1 MPILYDAIYIEVTS
15 DCMLSCPYCYHGSR
29 RGTGTYF
36 PLERYRFLLN
46 ELPAG
51 VTVDLSGGEPLLHPD
66 IRTMICLTAEK
77 GYRIR
82 LITNGIL
89 LADFPEEELSLLDT
103 VAISLDG
110 TTQEEHDAIRGKGS
124 FQKTERGLAKL
135 RDAGLSDRVTFDVT
149 VSHRNVDHLEDFLQY
164 ALSWG
169 AGSVN
174 FGNLHSVPEGEN
186 PFIERES
193 LSTGEALA
201 LYEQTTAF
209 REAYRER
216 LLVVPTRNIGGGC
229 PLITP
234 GSHWGLRID
243 AEMNVYPCEGFCGTG
258 FSLGNLSNRSM
269 DEVLEGSRCQEIADF
284 LLTRIEKIEECR
296 RCVLKGIFCLGGCAA
311 DAYFR
316 KTDCLCTD
324 GACNVRRRQAYRQLL
339 TVKS

>member
-1 MPILYDAIYIEVTS
+1 MPILYDAVYIEVTS

-29 RGTGTYF
+29 RGTGNYF
-36 PLERYRFLLN
+36 PLERYRLLLN

-51 VTVDLSGGEPLLHPD
+51 ATVDLSGGEPLLHPD
-66 IRTMICLTAEK
+66 IHTMICLTAEK

-135 RDAGLSDRVTFDVT
+135 RDAGLSGRVTFDVT
-149 VSHRNVDHLEDFLQY
+149 VSHRNGDHLEDFLQY
-164 ALSWG
+164 ALSWE

-186 PFIERES
+186 PFIEREA

-201 LYEQTTAF
+201 LYEQTMAF

-216 LLVVPTRNIGGGC
+216 LSVVPTRNIGGGC
-229 PLITP
+229 PLITS
-234 GSHWGLRID
+234 GSPWELRID
-243 AEMNVYPCEGFCGTG
+243 AEMNVYPCEGFCGTE

-269 DEVLEGSRCQEIADF
+269 EEVLEGSRCREIADF

-296 RCVLKGIFCLGGCAA
+296 RCGLKGVFCLGGCAA

-324 GACNVRRRQAYRQLL
+324 GACDVRRRQAYRQLL